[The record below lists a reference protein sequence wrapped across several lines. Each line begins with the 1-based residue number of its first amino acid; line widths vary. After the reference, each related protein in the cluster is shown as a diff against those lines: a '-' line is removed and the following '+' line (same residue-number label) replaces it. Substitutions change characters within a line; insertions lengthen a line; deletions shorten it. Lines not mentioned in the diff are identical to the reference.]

1 MSDDFLTVVVTGA
14 LVMVAVIGCLTLVAN
29 TWGAVKKRSD
39 AKNVSTAKQVLRD
52 DELATIRRKIP
63 QYLAINSELNL
74 AMHAEINAF
83 ENVQVTLVSQAM
95 NQQIT
100 RSEAVHHI
108 GAVTGWQ
115 EHQMYLTQ
123 NLNAWIAQKQS

>member
-1 MSDDFLTVVVTGA
+1 MGSDFLSTVVVGA
-14 LVMVAVIGCLTLVAN
+14 LALVAVIGCLTLVAN
-29 TWGAVKKRSD
+29 VVGGVKKRSD

-52 DELATIRRKIP
+52 DELDTIRRKMP
-63 QYLAINSELNL
+63 QYLAINSELN
-74 AMHAEINAF
+74 ARMHAEINQF
-83 ENVQVTLVSQAM
+83 ENLQVTLVSQAM